1 MKNQRGDLFMKKSL
15 TLAMALALGVTASAY
30 AANPFSDVPQGHW
43 AYDSVAKLAA
53 TGVVDGYADGAF
65 AGDKLITRYEMAQI
79 VAKAMAKGADC
90 DKLAAEFAD
99 ELDTLGV
106 RIAKLEKGADAVKI
120 TGEVRYHY
128 ADKDIEKVRLDNGIS
143 NETTGK
149 KIVENQ
155 LRSRIWIEGQVNDD
169 WKYTG
174 MIQNTQYLD
183 DEVGNE
189 EVKFKRAYVEGKIGE
204 VDILAGRY
212 NAYLVNGNLYD
223 EHADGIELSYGKEVK
238 FTAFAM
244 KPTDQNGK
252 YVDTVGAAGNAVVME
267 MCYGK
272 AYGAKVDTNIG
283 VVKATAGYTVFK
295 DGKNN
300 LILGDVLK
308 ESKINP
314 KDNKIWNVGVSF
326 DLAKDLTLTADYLK
340 SDLNGINSDFGDPD
354 LPPASCRFN
363 GDDGTIIGLSYK
375 GAKASEPGTYGV
387 YANYY
392 DQARGTV
399 MAHTMNGAHG
409 GIGFD
414 GYMIGANYTL
424 AKNMVASLEWY
435 DFRSKGLFAKDETR
449 GDVTTP
455 KQDMETLWA
464 QVVFTF

>member
-1 MKNQRGDLFMKKSL
+1 MKKSL

-43 AYDSVAKLAA
+43 AYASVAQLAA
-53 TGVVDGYADGAF
+53 DGVVDGYADGAF
-65 AGDKLITRYEMAQI
+65 AGDKLLTRYEMAQI
-79 VAKAMAKGADC
+79 VAKAMANGANV

-106 RIAKLEKGADAVKI
+106 RVAKLESKADAVKI

-128 ADKDIEKVRLDNGIS
+128 ADKDVEKVQLVNGMAGG
-143 NETTGK
+143 EKAGK
-149 KIVENQ
+149 KIVENN

-174 MIQNTQYLD
+174 MIQNTQEFD

-189 EVKFKRAYVEGKIGE
+189 ETKFKRAYVEGKIGG

-223 EHADGIELSYGKEVK
+223 EHADGIELSYGNDVK

-244 KPTDQNGK
+244 KPTDQNGA
-252 YVDTVGAAGNAVVME
+252 YVDNVGSIKPGDPISNIVIKML
-267 MCYGK
+267 YDK
-272 AYGAKVDTNIG
+272 AYGAKVDTTIG

-295 DGKNN
+295 DGKNC
-300 LILGDVLK
+300 LDIGSSYL
-308 ESKINP
+308 ESEKDL
-314 KDNKIWNVGVSF
+314 KDNKVWNVGVSF

-340 SDLNGINSDFGDPD
+340 SDLDEFKTLFPKQEGTNWH
-354 LPPASCRFN
+354 FN
-363 GDDGTIIGLSYK
+363 GDDGFVVGLNYK

-392 DQARGTV
+392 DQSRGTII
-399 MAHTMNGAHG
+399 AHTMNGAYG
-409 GIGFD
+409 GIGFE

-424 AKNMVASLEWY
+424 AKNMIASLEWY
-435 DFRSKGLFAKDETR
+435 DLKSKGLSALVGTKP
-449 GDVTTP
+449 VTTP

-464 QVVFTF
+464 QVVITF

>member
-1 MKNQRGDLFMKKSL
+1 MKKSL

-43 AYDSVAKLAA
+43 AYASVAQLASD
-53 TGVVDGYADGAF
+53 GVVDGYADGAF
-65 AGDKLITRYEMAQI
+65 AGDKLLTRYEMAQI
-79 VAKAMAKGADC
+79 VAKAMANGANV

-106 RIAKLEKGADAVKI
+106 RVAKLEKGADAVKI

-128 ADKDIEKVRLDNGIS
+128 ADKDVEKVLIKGGAT

-149 KIVENQ
+149 KIVENN
-155 LRSRIWIEGQVNDD
+155 LRSRIWIEGQVNDN

-174 MIQNTQYLD
+174 MLQNIQDLD

-189 EVKFKRAYVEGKIGE
+189 EIKFKRAYVEGKIGG
-204 VDILAGRY
+204 VNVLAGRY

-223 EHADGIELSYGKEVK
+223 EHADGIEVSYGKDVK

-244 KPTDQNGK
+244 KPTDQNGA
-252 YVDTVGAAGNAVVME
+252 YVDTVGDIVSGAPINIVME
-267 MCYGK
+267 MLYDK
-272 AYGAKVDTNIG
+272 AYGAKIDTNIG
-283 VVKATAGYTVFK
+283 VVKATAGYTIFK
-295 DGKNN
+295 DGKKR
-300 LILGDVLK
+300 LIVGGSPFEPEMGL
-308 ESKINP
+308 
-314 KDNKIWNVGVSF
+314 KDNKVWNVGVSL
-326 DLAKDLTLTADYLK
+326 DLAKDFTLTADYLK
-340 SDLNGINSDFGDPD
+340 SDLDEFKTNFLGKGSNWN
-354 LPPASCRFN
+354 FN
-363 GDDGTIIGLSYK
+363 GDDGIVIGLNYK
-375 GAKASEPGTYGV
+375 GAKATEPGSYGV

-392 DQARGTV
+392 DQSRGTV
-399 MAHTMNGAHG
+399 IAHTMNGAHG

-414 GYMIGANYTL
+414 GYMVGANYTL

-435 DFRSKGLFAKDETR
+435 DLRSKGLLAKNADGEI
-449 GDVTTP
+449 TTP